1 MKRSRKIQVQATAT
15 PPFNDISPPQRLET
29 NKRSGG
35 WLRSLQR
42 RGLFWGWSW
51 YIRWIGWL
59 VGCGGNSYNLGVYKL
74 QTWCVFQQLF
84 HELILTSALGKNHP
98 KAETV
103 WRRFFTKHEWKPRRK
118 PWEKRRRGR
127 GDWVTVW
134 SCDKSVSVCTHRS
147 SGEGFQKHL
156 HKHKVVSEKSRKYTL
171 CNMYNSTKSSNIN
184 LHYLVQ
190 YEKKTIL
197 VGRMNIQWLDSLVC
211 SVYSKVCSLF
221 EQGGHESITQVHI
234 TKAASTPNR
243 WVSFCPGLS
252 KLTVSLCSK
261 WWRTWR

>member
-1 MKRSRKIQVQATAT
+1 MCSNSFSMSWFWHQLWAKTIPKRKRFGDVFSRNT
-15 PPFNDISPPQRLET
+15 NGNLEE
-29 NKRSGG
+29 N
-35 WLRSLQR
+35 
-42 RGLFWGWSW
+42 
-51 YIRWIGWL
+51 
-59 VGCGGNSYNLGVYKL
+59 
-74 QTWCVFQQLF
+74 
-84 HELILTSALGKNHP
+84 HGKNG
-98 KAETV
+98 E
-103 WRRFFTKHEWKPRRK
+103 
-118 PWEKRRRGR
+118 G
-127 GDWVTVW
+127 GGVTVW